1 MRPDIGRSF
10 VLGGAL
16 SLAALS
22 AHAESFNW
30 ASTTDPQTM
39 DPHAVNSAPVL
50 SFLNNIYEG
59 LVRRGQDM
67 SIEPS
72 LATSW
77 EPLEGENGWRFI
89 LRQGVTFQD
98 GAAFTA
104 ADVMFSY
111 QRASN
116 EAADVRSWFSP
127 VTDVRIVDD
136 FTIDFVTSAP
146 NPLFPSSIANFMILD
161 ADWATSN
168 DAELPARD
176 AENFATLNVN
186 GTGPFTVASRDP
198 GVKTVLTP
206 NANWW
211 DDAAHNVTEATF
223 TPIGNAATGLAA
235 LLSGDIDFIQPIPLQ
250 DVEQVES
257 REGFNVLEGEETRV
271 IMFGFGH
278 EHETLLY
285 STDVT
290 DVNPFQDPRVRLA
303 AAHAIDLASID
314 RVLFRGKIEAANQL
328 VPAGI
333 SGYSEAN
340 QSRPD
345 YNPARAKELLAE
357 AGYPEGFSF
366 GLKCTNDRYIN
377 DEALCRAAASMFA
390 AVGLNAELSTGPVR
404 DYWPQLREDDFD
416 MYLLGW
422 SPGTF
427 DMEHPV
433 RFLLHSQD
441 DEARLG
447 SWNFGNYS
455 NARVD
460 ELLPLIQQ
468 EIDPAARQAMID
480 EIVAITQED
489 VAYIPLYTQ
498 PLIWAAKDNIDLT
511 QRADN
516 FFMLRWVTVN

>member
-1 MRPDIGRSF
+1 MSYKFGKS
-10 VLGGAL
+10 VLLGGAV
-16 SLAALS
+16 SFVALS
-22 AHAESFNW
+22 AQAEPFNW

-39 DPHAVNSAPVL
+39 DPHAVSSAPVL
-50 SFLNNIYEG
+50 SFLNNVYEG

-77 EPLEGENGWRFI
+77 ELLEGEDGWRFN
-89 LRQGVTFQD
+89 LREGVTFHD

-104 ADVMFSY
+104 EDVLFSY
-111 QRASN
+111 QRASD
-116 EAADVRSWFSP
+116 EASDVRSWFAP
-127 VTDVRIVDD
+127 VTEVRVVDD
-136 FTIDFVTSAP
+136 FTIDFLTNAP

-161 ADWATSN
+161 SDWATSN
-168 DAELPARD
+168 DAALPARD
-176 AENFATLNVN
+176 AENHATLNVN

-198 GVKTVLTP
+198 GVRTVLVP
-206 NANWW
+206 NKSWW
-211 DDAAHNVTEATF
+211 EDATHNVTEATF

-235 LLSGDIDFIQPIPLQ
+235 LLSGEIDFIQPIPLQ

-257 REGFNVLEGEETRV
+257 RDGFKVLEGEETRV
-271 IMFGFGH
+271 IMFGFAH
-278 EHETLLY
+278 ENDTLLY

-290 DVNPFQDPRVRLA
+290 DANPFQDPRVRLA

-314 RVLFRGKIEAANQL
+314 RVLFRGKIEGASQL

-333 SGYSEAN
+333 SGVSEAN
-340 QSRPD
+340 ADRPD
-345 YNPARAKELLAE
+345 YDPDRARALLVE
-357 AGYPEGFSF
+357 AGYPDGFSF

-390 AVGLNAELSTGPVR
+390 AVGLDAQLSTGPVR
-404 DYWPQLREDDFD
+404 DYWPQLRADDFD

-427 DMEHPV
+427 DMEHPI
-433 RFLLHSQD
+433 RFLMHSQD
-441 DEARLG
+441 DAKKLG

-460 ELLPLIQQ
+460 ELLPLVQQ
-468 EIDPAARQAMID
+468 EVDPAARQAMID
-480 EIVAITQED
+480 EIVAITQEE
-489 VAYIPLYTQ
+489 VAYVPLYTQ